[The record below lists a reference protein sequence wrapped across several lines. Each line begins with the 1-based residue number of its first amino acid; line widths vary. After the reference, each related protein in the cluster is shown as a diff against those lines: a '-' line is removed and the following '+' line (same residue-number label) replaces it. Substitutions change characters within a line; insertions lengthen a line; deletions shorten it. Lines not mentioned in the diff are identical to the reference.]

1 MTNKKDFYSLNENTD
16 HLISELIDNR
26 QKYGLNVYK
35 GPLDSTFI
43 DSGII
48 ARGSIEAGIKI
59 SEICLGGLG
68 KVEINP
74 YNFSSRIN
82 WNINVRS
89 ANPVLACLGCQYAG
103 WSLSHESFFSLGS
116 GPARSLANREDIFKE
131 IDYKD
136 DYKKTAI
143 ILEVDKEPPIEVV
156 KKISKDCNISP
167 SNLFFILTPTTS
179 MAGNI
184 QIVARVL
191 EVAIHKCHEL
201 KFPLERIIDGMGTCP
216 IPPIAKDMITGMG
229 RTNDSIIY
237 GGTVYLSVNGPV
249 KEIINLCKN
258 LPSNNS
264 KDYGKPFK
272 DIFSE
277 YKGDF
282 YKIDGSLFSPAR
294 VIINSLETGE
304 TFSSGE
310 INKSLVEESFF

>member
-1 MTNKKDFYSLNENTD
+1 MIKKKDFYSLNENTD
-16 HLISELIDNR
+16 NLIDELIDNK
-26 QKYGLNVYK
+26 QKFGLNIYK
-35 GPLDSTFI
+35 GPLESTFI
-43 DSGII
+43 DSGIN
-48 ARGSIEAGIKI
+48 AKGSIEAGIKI

-74 YNFSSRIN
+74 YNFSSKIN

-89 ANPVLACLGCQYAG
+89 SNPVLACLGCQYAG
-103 WSLSHESFFSLGS
+103 WSLSHENFFSLGS
-116 GPARSLANREDIFKE
+116 GPARSIANREDIFKE
-131 IDYKD
+131 INYKD
-136 DYKKTAI
+136 NYKKTVI
-143 ILEVDKEPPIEVV
+143 VLEVDKEPPIEII
-156 KKISKDCNISP
+156 KKISSDCKISP

-179 MAGNI
+179 MAGNM

-201 KFPLERIIDGMGTCP
+201 KFPLTRIVDGMGTCP
-216 IPPIAKDMITGMG
+216 IPPIAKNMITGMG

-237 GGTVYLSVNGPV
+237 GGIVYLSINGPV
-249 KEIINLCKN
+249 KEIIDLSKK

-282 YKIDGSLFSPAR
+282 YKIDGSLFSPAK

-310 INKSLVEESFF
+310 INKNLVEESFF